1 MNILDKVEFRVKLGQ
16 INKLVEAQDYKGA
29 MQIVDSIDWRRV
41 KNVRTLCVVGEIYAA
56 NKRYEESKEIFL
68 LAYHRAT
75 IGKNILYR
83 LIEVSLKMGQISE
96 ATEFFDEYREVA
108 GSDNSQYI
116 LRYKIARAKNAS
128 LNEQI
133 RILEEYKEKEFTERW
148 SYELAK
154 LYYKAGDKQKCL
166 DLCNEMILWFND
178 GTYVMK
184 ALDLKQRMGVLTGE
198 EKEKYEQRFIPKLIP
213 PEKAQ
218 EIRESKETE
227 AVTETEYEE
236 SRPVTDTIQ
245 VDDERDLNSAETFQ
259 EKISKGI
266 RDIFGGHKKAAE
278 ETEDVE
284 EEQQDDTEET
294 SETEAVEAAKDS
306 ADQESGEEETPEAE
320 TAATEEKSEEDASE
334 EEAAETA
341 EAGDG
346 EELLASGIDNLSA
359 GTVQLNARTQ
369 EPQDEEEEAYQE
381 AEEAEA
387 EKATEKELAESVSE
401 IVEEDS
407 VEEPNETS
415 GVPLNEDG
423 KPDFSATIRMPE
435 LKIPK
440 SMINVDPENAS
451 SAAGIPDASGIFGS
465 IDEIAAEVAK
475 DKKADEEPEKEQ
487 EFNLEDTILA
497 AASEQGINIPEEE
510 KSPDVQQSEVT
521 EETEDEEDLDIAAD
535 EFVPEEPDAADIED
549 IMAQISAQQ
558 AEDVSESAHRRIPDL
573 VLDEDEEPVTEED
586 MQAAEAEFL
595 NGPTCVQ
602 KPDTK
607 DEFDGFDDLEKEEQ
621 LKEMP
626 EDLSL
631 EDEDFSLE
639 DESDDRR
646 ADKLTDDV
654 VIPVE
659 DETPLDE
666 EEEFS
671 DDDFGFKDEPEDDE
685 EDDFISSLTEDMEE
699 DDEEEEL
706 SEEEQL
712 ERFIEDM
719 QPEINPNTII
729 SRKRQLTDEEKQ
741 LFTYFVAVPGMKEQL
756 VDVLCDVQKGAA
768 DKTSQTGN
776 VIVMGGRET
785 GKTRLIS
792 SLIPAICRELNIE
805 ASKVAYIFAE
815 DLNGK
820 NIAEIAS
827 KLAGG
832 FLVIENANQLS
843 QETADELDEVMNGN
857 TKSMI
862 VVLEDEK
869 IGMRK
874 LIARYPKLAKKFTS
888 MINIP
893 VFTNDELVNFAKVY
907 TMENGFRIDQMGML
921 ALYNLIGINQKED
934 QPMCIGTVKT
944 MLDNA
949 MAKAQ
954 GGLFK
959 RSKKRVDRDGFT
971 VLLEKDFS

>member
-1 MNILDKVEFRVKLGQ
+1 MGQ

-862 VVLEDEK
+862 VILEDEK